1 MNNAINLR
9 GYQMAAVEGIRNS
22 YKAGNKRT
30 LFVLATGGGK
40 TETFIYMA
48 MAAIS
53 RGKRVYFLVHK
64 KNLVKQISERCKKY
78 GLRHGFI
85 TGNRP
90 KQYYLP
96 AQVCSVQSLKNRL
109 NEVPKPDLLIIDEAH
124 HANAGTWRDILDFY
138 GDNVHVLGVTATPWR
153 GDGQGLGDIFSD
165 MVLGP
170 MPAELVKIGN
180 LVMPE
185 YYNFHPLA
193 NFDKI
198 KKNKDG
204 DYNNQELFKEMDKPA
219 ITGNAVDEY
228 RRLASGQPAIYS
240 CVNIK
245 HAENVAS
252 AFQDIGYKATAVH
265 GNLDDADVEQAFR
278 QLASGE
284 IHVITFCDLISEG
297 TDIPA
302 VAVVGMLR
310 RTMSLSLYL
319 QIVGRGLRPYEGKD
333 RCLILDHVGNQK
345 MHGHPLQ
352 LREWS
357 LDGLPKKKRG
367 EVSDVETE
375 YIDCT
380 ECLRTYLKSEPKC
393 IYCGAKPEIKVQQIE
408 EIAGV
413 AVKDETT
420 LEQLLQQRTERKIQ
434 EGQSKTLGDLYQL
447 AKARGYKPKWA
458 LFRFE
463 SRVLKA
469 GEKVKHL
476 HDNWDLISDDDKKC
490 IIYMQFVEPFN
501 IYPKSCS
508 KSDLKYAVLC
518 CWNNFI
524 KNL

>member
-1 MNNAINLR
+1 MNNPINLR
-9 GYQMAAVEGIRNS
+9 GYQMQAVEGIRES

-30 LFVLATGGGK
+30 LLVMPTGLGK
-40 TETFIYMA
+40 TETFIFMA

-53 RGKRVYFLVHK
+53 KGKRVYFLVHK

-85 TGNRP
+85 SGNRP
-90 KQYYLP
+90 KQYYLN

-109 NEVPKPDLLIIDEAH
+109 LEVPKPDWLIIDEAH
-124 HANAGTWRDILDFY
+124 HANAGTWRSILEFY
-138 GDNVHVLGVTATPWR
+138 GDTVHVLGVTATPWR
-153 GDGQGLGDIFSD
+153 GDGQGLGDVFYD
-165 MVLGP
+165 MFLGP
-170 MPAELVKIGN
+170 TPAEGVKLGA

-204 DYNNQELFKEMDKPA
+204 DYNTEQLFKEMDKPA

-245 HAENVAS
+245 HAENVAA
-252 AFQDIGYKATAVH
+252 AFRSVGYNATAVH
-265 GNLDDADVEQAFR
+265 GNLEDAEIEQAFR

-319 QIVGRGLRPYEGKD
+319 QIVGRGLRPCEGKD

-352 LREWS
+352 SREWS

-408 EIAGV
+408 EVAGV

-420 LEQLLQQRTERKIQ
+420 LEQLLQQRTERKSQ
-434 EGQSKTLGDLYQL
+434 EAQSKTLGDLYQL
-447 AKARGYKPKWA
+447 AKVRGYKPKWA
-458 LFRFE
+458 FHRFE
-463 SRVLKA
+463 SRVLKES
-469 GEKVKHL
+469 GSIEYI
-476 HDNWDLISDDDKKC
+476 NKK
-490 IIYMQFVEPFN
+490 YGLNAVN
-501 IYPKSCS
+501 RD
-508 KSDLKYAVLC
+508 DLKSAVLR